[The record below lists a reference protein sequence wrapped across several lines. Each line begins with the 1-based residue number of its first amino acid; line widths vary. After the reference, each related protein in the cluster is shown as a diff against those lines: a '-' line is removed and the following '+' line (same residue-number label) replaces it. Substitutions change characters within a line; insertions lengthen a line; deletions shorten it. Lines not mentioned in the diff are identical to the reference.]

1 MFFSNR
7 FYPIQ
12 TDIYPQADNDL
23 DCRCARNF
31 RELCQIRLKG
41 ANNHSR
47 MQAKRGLR

>member
-23 DCRCARNF
+23 DCRCARNP
-31 RELCQIRLKG
+31 RKLLKISLKD
-41 ANNHSR
+41 ANNHNR